1 VSLHGWR
8 RYAHE
13 AAMAYLR
20 QVTAYDMR
28 PRTAGRMVA
37 RLEEA
42 FARYVGAKHAI
53 AMTNGTATLEVAVY
67 AIGDGGQKWAT
78 TPLTMSAT
86 AAGILAGGGRPLF
99 CDVNPS
105 TWLLGGIPDAFRVGP
120 IRGIMSV
127 SLFGAPAVDR
137 IVPELAIDDAA
148 QSLRKHSGCAFTS
161 YSFQSSKH
169 ISSGEGGMLV
179 TNDDELAARARSFA
193 SLGYDLS
200 ASSRIDRMAIRD
212 PEAIR
217 HVRFGINARM
227 NDVTAAVVLAQ
238 LEVADEIL
246 AERAACAEMYRQ
258 AHQGCS
264 WLTPQHVP
272 DGATHA
278 WWCYPLLIDRPP
290 LPRWVTPENGYHV
303 FAWVADAIV
312 RHGGEKPYACW
323 RLTYDEPAYTH
334 LRPAGGC
341 PVAESIQPRLLLFQT
356 NDLTAAERNAEA
368 LRKTIKELG
377 G

>member
-53 AMTNGTATLEVAVY
+53 AMTNGTVTLQVALMTLPE
-67 AIGDGGQKWAT
+67 QWAGEWAV

-86 AAGILAGGGRPLF
+86 TAALVAAGMRPVF
-99 CDVNPS
+99 RDVDPR
-105 TWLLGGIPDAFRVGP
+105 TWLREGAY
-120 IRGIMSV
+120 SV
-127 SLFGAPAVDR
+127 SLFGLSMLSGG
-137 IVPELAIDDAA
+137 IEDAA
-148 QSLRKHSGCAFTS
+148 QRLGRHCSAAMFTS

-179 TNDDELAARARSFA
+179 TNDNELAARARSFA

-238 LEVADEIL
+238 LEFADELL
-246 AERAACAEMYRQ
+246 AERAACADLYRQ

-272 DGATHA
+272 DGATHT
-278 WWCYPLLIDRPP
+278 WWCYPLLMADVYCPQP
-290 LPRWVTPENGYHV
+290 D
-303 FAWVADAIV
+303 AWRGVADRIV
-312 RHGGEKPYACW
+312 KFGGEKPYACW
-323 RLTYDEPAYTH
+323 RLTYNEPAYKH
-334 LRPAGGC
+334 LKPEGGC

-356 NDLTAAERNAEA
+356 NDLTAAEKNAEA
-368 LRKTIKELG
+368 LRRTIRELG

>member
-1 VSLHGWR
+1 MR
-8 RYAHE
+8 RNRSE
-13 AAMAYLR
+13 
-20 QVTAYDMR
+20 
-28 PRTAGRMVA
+28 
-37 RLEEA
+37 
-42 FARYVGAKHAI
+42 
-53 AMTNGTATLEVAVY
+53 
-67 AIGDGGQKWAT
+67 
-78 TPLTMSAT
+78 S
-86 AAGILAGGGRPLF
+86 
-99 CDVNPS
+99 
-105 TWLLGGIPDAFRVGP
+105 IP
-120 IRGIMSV
+120 
-127 SLFGAPAVDR
+127 GAP
-137 IVPELAIDDAA
+137 
-148 QSLRKHSGCAFTS
+148 FTS

-238 LEVADEIL
+238 LEFAYEIL
-246 AERAACAEMYRQ
+246 AERAVCADLYRQ

-272 DGATHA
+272 DGATHT
-278 WWCYPLLIDRPP
+278 WWCYPLLI
-290 LPRWVTPENGYHV
+290 ENIVPARSCDGHTIDARV
-303 FAWVADAIV
+303 ADAWRRMADAIV

-323 RLTYDEPAYTH
+323 RLTYDEPAYKH
-334 LRPAGGC
+334 LKPAGGC

-356 NDLTAAERNAEA
+356 NDLTAAEKNAEA
-368 LRKTIKELG
+368 LRRTIRELG

>member
-1 VSLHGWR
+1 MSGNWR
-8 RYAHE
+8 N
-13 AAMAYLR
+13 AMHLQMLANLAEVCR
-20 QVTAYDMR
+20 EQLR
-28 PRTAGRMVA
+28 PRATGRMVA
-37 RLEEA
+37 RLEES
-42 FARYVGAKHAI
+42 FAKYVGAKHAI
-53 AMTNGTATLEVAVY
+53 AMTNGTVTLQVAIEAMGWTAAHPDTPEAYFHVAVP
-67 AIGDGGQKWAT
+67 
-78 TPLTMSAT
+78 PLTMSAT
-86 AAGILAGGGRPLF
+86 TAAVVAARGTPYFVDVEPDTWILDEDLIGP
-99 CDVNPS
+99 
-105 TWLLGGIPDAFRVGP
+105 VGV
-120 IRGIMSV
+120 GV
-127 SLFGAPAVDR
+127 SLFGLGCEAAD
-137 IVPELAIDDAA
+137 IDDAA
-148 QSLRKHSGCAFTS
+148 QSLRQCGGARFTS

-212 PEAIR
+212 PDAIR

-238 LEVADEIL
+238 LEFADQIL

-272 DGATHA
+272 DGATHT
-278 WWCYPLLIDRPP
+278 WWCYPLLMARGIYADIK
-290 LPRWVTPENGYHV
+290 RWRLMSDV
-303 FAWVADAIV
+303 IV
-312 RHGGEKPYACW
+312 SHGGEKPYACW
-323 RLTYDEPAYTH
+323 RLTFDEPAYKH
-334 LRPAGGC
+334 LKPEGGC

-356 NDLTAAERNAEA
+356 NDLTAAEKNAEA
-368 LRKTIKELG
+368 LRRTIRELG